1 MITFDELVNLTHS
14 RLLGKSKKEKI
25 QVDAVRR
32 TLEDAGLT
40 DLMQHGTSVI
50 QPRRI
55 TLRQIHLRGR
65 KWVTGEDATIP
76 FEYRRQLE
84 DGINAWIA
92 SNGSGKSTVL
102 KAIIWALTGVKPTLK
117 ADVLLW
123 LENVAVEFEISQDGV
138 FTIQYMPSPQD
149 SGVAGSIYRADI
161 ESVLNGTAKD
171 PLESFSSGKAMAK
184 AIDHFFSSHMGF
196 FPLEMVQRKGTSIN
210 LEHKTVS
217 WGTYSQALFISA
229 DDYSDF
235 LFPNHDVNGNHHQR
249 TIGMYLG
256 LDLLEAVSTL
266 QAKKDEAKNDFEF
279 EKRRVEANARGIRQK
294 IEQCE
299 QELEQLEA
307 QITQLDS
314 DVSIFVDPNY
324 VEMVRQHVASFDQ
337 QVIDLSNIEYGLLME
352 EKRIQSEIDDS
363 KRTCQELREAIQF
376 RLFLS
381 GLQVERCPHCEN
393 LITSMRV
400 EDELHSGHC
409 RVCQSDLQPIT
420 NTDQQQ
426 VLLNETEEQI
436 IKKKSALNRFK
447 GELKKAR
454 AQLNS
459 SRNDAQKYRTE
470 FNDLSRQEK
479 EGFSSELRS
488 LLDRRGYLRGQLT
501 QLQEQTEESQSQRL
515 QELRNRT
522 MTLQAAAIGLQEQIS
537 DKHTD
542 ILEKL
547 RRLTTEMSISFGVPN
562 LEEVILDPRFEM
574 FVRQSGKAIRFQ
586 DMDIGEQLRI
596 KIAFHLAMITIKV
609 KDGVGRHPA
618 ILIVD
623 APGGAEMTDE
633 YLAAI
638 LHGFTG
644 MEKEFGDQVQI
655 LVASTRDE
663 LQNICNP
670 AQTEYKAEGLPV
682 F

>member
-1 MITFDELVNLTHS
+1 MITFDELVNLTYS
-14 RLLGKSKKEKI
+14 RLLGKNKKGKI
-25 QVDAVRR
+25 QVETVREI
-32 TLEDAGLT
+32 LEDAGLIG
-40 DLMQHGTSVI
+40 LMQHGISVI
-50 QPRRI
+50 QPHRI
-55 TLRQIHLRGR
+55 TMRQIHLQGH
-65 KWVTGEDATIP
+65 KWITGEEATIP
-76 FEYRRQLE
+76 FEYRRRLG

-123 LENVAVEFEISQDGV
+123 LENVAVEIEISQDGI

-149 SGVAGSIYRADI
+149 SGVVGNIYKADI
-161 ESVLNGTAKD
+161 ESVLNGTATEL
-171 PLESFSSGKAMAK
+171 LESFSSGKAMAK
-184 AIDHFFSSHMGF
+184 AIDRFFSSHMGF

-210 LEHKTVS
+210 LEHKNVS
-217 WGTYSQALFISA
+217 WGTYSQALFVSA

-266 QAKKDEAKNDFEF
+266 QAKKDEAKNNFEF
-279 EKRRVEANARGIRQK
+279 EKRRVEANAHGIRQK

-299 QELEQLEA
+299 QELEQLDA
-307 QITQLDS
+307 QIIQLDS
-314 DVSIFVDPNY
+314 DVSVFIDPNY
-324 VEMVRQHVASFDQ
+324 VENVRQRIASYDQ
-337 QVIDLSNIEYGLLME
+337 QVIDLSNIEYGLLMD
-352 EKRIQSEIDDS
+352 EKRIQSEIDDG

-393 LITSMRV
+393 IISTMRV
-400 EDELHSGHC
+400 EDELQSGHC
-409 RVCQSDLQPIT
+409 RVCQSELQPIT
-420 NTDQQQ
+420 NIDQQQ
-426 VLLNETEEQI
+426 VLLRETEEQI
-436 IKKKSALNRFK
+436 SKKKKALNHIK

-459 SRNDAQKYRTE
+459 IQNEAQKYRAE

-515 QELRNRT
+515 QELRNRM
-522 MTLQAAAIGLQEQIS
+522 MTLQAAAIGLQEKIS

-542 ILEKL
+542 ILGNL
-547 RRLTTEMSISFGVPN
+547 RKLTTEMSISFGIPN
-562 LEEVILDPRFEM
+562 LEEVILDSRFEM
-574 FVRQSGKAIRFQ
+574 FVRQSGKTMRFQ
-586 DMDIGEQLRI
+586 DMDIGEQLRL
-596 KIAFHLAMITIKV
+596 KIAFHLAMVTIRV
-609 KDGVGRHPA
+609 RDGVGRHPA

-638 LHGFTG
+638 LQGFTRV
-644 MEKEFGDQVQI
+644 EKEFGDQVQI

-663 LQNICNP
+663 LLDICDP

>member
-1 MITFDELVNLTHS
+1 MITFDELVNLTYS
-14 RLLGKSKKEKI
+14 RLLGKNKKGKI
-25 QVDAVRR
+25 QVETVREI
-32 TLEDAGLT
+32 LEDAGLI
-40 DLMQHGTSVI
+40 DLMQHGISVI

-55 TLRQIHLRGR
+55 TMRQIHLQGH
-65 KWVTGEDATIP
+65 KWITGEEATIP
-76 FEYRRQLE
+76 FEYRRRLG

-123 LENVAVEFEISQDGV
+123 LENVAVEIEISQDGI

-149 SGVAGSIYRADI
+149 SGVVGSIYKADI
-161 ESVLNGTAKD
+161 ESVLNGTATEL
-171 PLESFSSGKAMAK
+171 LESFSSGKAMAK
-184 AIDHFFSSHMGF
+184 AIDRFFSSHMGF

-217 WGTYSQALFISA
+217 WGTYSQALFVSA

-266 QAKKDEAKNDFEF
+266 QAKKDEAKNNFEF
-279 EKRRVEANARGIRQK
+279 EKRRVEANAHGIRQK

-299 QELEQLEA
+299 QELEQLDA
-307 QITQLDS
+307 QIIQLDS
-314 DVSIFVDPNY
+314 DVSVFIDPNY
-324 VEMVRQHVASFDQ
+324 VENVRQRIASYDQ
-337 QVIDLSNIEYGLLME
+337 QVIDLANIEYGLLMD
-352 EKRIQSEIDDS
+352 EKRIQSEIDDG

-393 LITSMRV
+393 IISTMRV
-400 EDELHSGHC
+400 EDELQSGHC
-409 RVCQSDLQPIT
+409 RVCQSELQPIT
-420 NTDQQQ
+420 NIDQQQ
-426 VLLNETEEQI
+426 VLLRETEEQI
-436 IKKKSALNRFK
+436 SKKKKALNHIK

-454 AQLNS
+454 AQHNS
-459 SRNDAQKYRTE
+459 IQNEAQKYRAE

-515 QELRNRT
+515 QELRNRM
-522 MTLQAAAIGLQEQIS
+522 MTLQAAAIGLQEKIS

-542 ILEKL
+542 ILGNL
-547 RRLTTEMSISFGVPN
+547 RKLTTEMSISFGIPN

-574 FVRQSGKAIRFQ
+574 FVRQSGKTMRFQ
-586 DMDIGEQLRI
+586 DMDIGEQLRL
-596 KIAFHLAMITIKV
+596 KIAFHLAMVTIRV
-609 KDGVGRHPA
+609 RDGVGRHPA

-638 LHGFTG
+638 LQGFTRV
-644 MEKEFGDQVQI
+644 EKEFGDQVQI

-663 LQNICNP
+663 LLDICDP